1 MTVMAVPIT
10 FESEGFRFPIRAL
23 RERGG
28 EKKKKKAN
36 EEKREFSG
44 SVAHGAADWYWK
56 SSVPF

>member
-23 RERGG
+23 RERER
-28 EKKKKKAN
+28 EKEN